1 MDTLTET
8 PDTPPTRPKSFW
20 QNHGQKVGAAV
31 FWLLLIGLY
40 VWYSVSNNIGP
51 RQTLVQL
58 VNFMQGSLYGPLIF
72 ILVYT
77 LRPLVLFSATVL
89 SLAGGYLFGP
99 VLGVLFVILGSNA
112 GASLAYVIGRF
123 FGGDDLLHAA
133 DNEGMIQRW
142 LRPLR
147 ENSFETVL
155 IMRFLFL
162 PYDLVNYLAG
172 LLKINYGAFLL
183 ATILGSLPGTLAFT
197 LAGASIEG
205 DFTGGVPSL
214 NPRVL
219 IASVLIFVASLVF
232 SRVLKTRQRPED
244 LVADSQTAD
253 NIHGNIHNDI
263 PTTNKTMETDG
274 VTHE

>member
-1 MDTLTET
+1 MNTLTKTQTESQTESPTESPQT
-8 PDTPPTRPKSFW
+8 PNTSFW
-20 QNHGQKVGAAV
+20 HQHGQKVGAAI

-40 VWYSVSNNIGP
+40 VWYSVSNNVGP

-58 VNFMQGSLYGPLIF
+58 VNFMQGSVYGPLTF
-72 ILVYT
+72 VLVYT
-77 LRPLVLFSATVL
+77 LRPLVLFSATIL

-99 VLGVLFVILGSNA
+99 VLGVLFVVLGSNA

-123 FGGDDLLHAA
+123 FGGDDLL
-133 DNEGMIQRW
+133 EGEGKGIIRRW
-142 LRPLR
+142 LRPLQ

-162 PYDLVNYLAG
+162 PYDLVNYAAG

-183 ATILGSLPGTLAFT
+183 ATLLGSIPGTLAFT

-219 IASVLIFVASLVF
+219 IASGVIFIASLLF
-232 SRVLKTRQRPED
+232 SRFLKTRQRPED
-244 LVADSQTAD
+244 LVENTSTQAD
-253 NIHGNIHNDI
+253 G
-263 PTTNKTMETDG
+263 TN
-274 VTHE
+274 HE

>member
-1 MDTLTET
+1 MA
-8 PDTPPTRPKSFW
+8 
-20 QNHGQKVGAAV
+20 AAV

-40 VWYSVSNNIGP
+40 VWYSTSNNIGP

-58 VNFMQGSLYGPLIF
+58 VNFMQGSFYGPLIF

-77 LRPLVLFSATVL
+77 LRPLIFFSATIL

-99 VLGVLFVILGSNA
+99 VLGILFVILGSNA

-123 FGGDDLLHAA
+123 FGGDDLLQAGES
-133 DNEGMIQRW
+133 DDGIIRRW

-162 PYDLVNYLAG
+162 PYDLVNYAAG

-183 ATILGSLPGTLAFT
+183 ATLLGSLPGTLAFT

-219 IASVLIFVASLVF
+219 IASVVIFVASLVF
-232 SRVLKTRQRPED
+232 SRVLKNRQRPET
-244 LVADSQTAD
+244 LV
-253 NIHGNIHNDI
+253 
-263 PTTNKTMETDG
+263 DG
-274 VTHE
+274 TQANSNQANSNQANQNQANQNPANQNPANQNQAKHASHE

>member
-1 MDTLTET
+1 MMNTLTESQTETQIESPTESQAESPTESPTESPQT
-8 PDTPPTRPKSFW
+8 PNTSFW
-20 QNHGQKVGAAV
+20 QQHGQKVGAAI

-40 VWYSVSNNIGP
+40 VWYSVSNNVGP

-58 VNFMQGSLYGPLIF
+58 VNFMQGSVYGPLIF

-77 LRPLVLFSATVL
+77 LRPLVLFSATIL

-99 VLGVLFVILGSNA
+99 VLGVLFVIVGSNA

-123 FGGDDLLHAA
+123 FGGDDLL
-133 DNEGMIQRW
+133 EGESMGIIRRW

-162 PYDLVNYLAG
+162 PYDLVNYVAG

-183 ATILGSLPGTLAFT
+183 ATLLGSIPGTLAFT

-219 IASVLIFVASLVF
+219 IASVVIFVASLLF
-232 SRVLKTRQRPED
+232 SRYLKTRQRPEN
-244 LVADSQTAD
+244 LVADAD
-253 NIHGNIHNDI
+253 EAN
-263 PTTNKTMETDG
+263 
-274 VTHE
+274 HE

>member
-1 MDTLTET
+1 
-8 PDTPPTRPKSFW
+8 
-20 QNHGQKVGAAV
+20 
-31 FWLLLIGLY
+31 
-40 VWYSVSNNIGP
+40 
-51 RQTLVQL
+51 VQL
-58 VNFMQGSLYGPLIF
+58 VNFMQGSVYGPLIF

-77 LRPLVLFSATVL
+77 LRPLVLFSATIL

-99 VLGVLFVILGSNA
+99 VLGVLFVIVGSNA

-123 FGGDDLLHAA
+123 FGGDDLL
-133 DNEGMIQRW
+133 EGESMGIIRRW

-162 PYDLVNYLAG
+162 PYDLVNYVAG

-183 ATILGSLPGTLAFT
+183 ATLLGSIPGTLAFT

-219 IASVLIFVASLVF
+219 IASVVIFVASLLF
-232 SRVLKTRQRPED
+232 SRYLKTRQRPEN
-244 LVADSQTAD
+244 LVADAD
-253 NIHGNIHNDI
+253 EAN
-263 PTTNKTMETDG
+263 
-274 VTHE
+274 HE

>member
-1 MDTLTET
+1 MNTLTESQTETQIESPTESQAESPTESPTESPQT
-8 PDTPPTRPKSFW
+8 PNTSFW
-20 QNHGQKVGAAV
+20 QQHGQKVGAAI

-40 VWYSVSNNIGP
+40 VWYSVSNNVGP

-58 VNFMQGSLYGPLIF
+58 VNFMQGSVYGPLIF

-77 LRPLVLFSATVL
+77 LRPLVLFSATIL

-99 VLGVLFVILGSNA
+99 VLGVLFVIVGSNA

-123 FGGDDLLHAA
+123 FGGDDLL
-133 DNEGMIQRW
+133 EGESMGIIRRW

-162 PYDLVNYLAG
+162 PYDLVNYVAG

-183 ATILGSLPGTLAFT
+183 ATLLGSIPGTLAFT

-219 IASVLIFVASLVF
+219 IASVVIFVASLLF
-232 SRVLKTRQRPED
+232 SRYLKTRQRPEN
-244 LVADSQTAD
+244 LVADAD
-253 NIHGNIHNDI
+253 EAN
-263 PTTNKTMETDG
+263 
-274 VTHE
+274 HE